1 MPILDF
7 NIKELKAKAPSP
19 YTESTFIA
27 MMETY
32 GIGRPSTYTSV
43 FEILK
48 NKNYITL
55 EGKNRKITPT
65 ALGKS
70 IVDFFLNDN
79 QTQWIAISKV
89 DDSFTKKLEEMLDMI
104 IKDGKSAYLDLMQ
117 NIQKKLGTEI
127 SNLYRNNSNN
137 NASATKKEMIPP
149 TEKQLNFVET
159 IEKTLQIKASDM
171 TKKDKFACMKF
182 IEEHSKKMPK
192 KDK

>member
-1 MPILDF
+1 M
-7 NIKELKAKAPSP
+7 
-19 YTESTFIA
+19 
-27 MMETY
+27 
-32 GIGRPSTYTSV
+32 
-43 FEILK
+43 
-48 NKNYITL
+48 
-55 EGKNRKITPT
+55 
-65 ALGKS
+65 
-70 IVDFFLNDN
+70 NDN

-137 NASATKKEMIPP
+137 NISATKKEMIPP

-182 IEEHSKKMPK
+182 IEEHIKKMPK
-192 KDK
+192 KDN